1 MLMTNPNAS
10 CIGISN
16 LKGAKFVVF
25 AEVEIVCVSPSCK
38 STFGT
43 CVFFLN
49 FLGGFT
55 LDLQKCNNNMLI

>member
-1 MLMTNPNAS
+1 MLMTNPNAP

-25 AEVEIVCVSPSCK
+25 AEVEIVCVSPSSK

-43 CVFFLN
+43 
-49 FLGGFT
+49 
-55 LDLQKCNNNMLI
+55 

>member
-1 MLMTNPNAS
+1 MLMTNPNAP

-25 AEVEIVCVSPSCK
+25 AEVEIVCVSPSSK

-43 CVFFLN
+43 GVFN
-49 FLGGFT
+49 FCICFWLHFT
-55 LDLQKCNNNMLI
+55 LAKMCPKLE